1 MFDEIAGLWIGNYE
15 HPSKISLEEIIMN
28 VLKDD
33 YKFPIIKSDN
43 FGHIDKKTV
52 IPIGARAKIDTTKDE
67 VIKKDEDIKD
77 AINRLTDEM
86 LKYAQNLEF
95 EKAAELRDKIKELEN
110 YVES

>member
-1 MFDEIAGLWIGNYE
+1 MKELVNSNIYYLKQNGVFDEIAGLWIGNYE

-52 IPIGARAKIDTTKDE
+52 IPIGARAKIDTTKD
-67 VIKKDEDIKD
+67 VKI
-77 AINRLTDEM
+77 
-86 LKYAQNLEF
+86 
-95 EKAAELRDKIKELEN
+95 ELVEN
-110 YVES
+110 ILL